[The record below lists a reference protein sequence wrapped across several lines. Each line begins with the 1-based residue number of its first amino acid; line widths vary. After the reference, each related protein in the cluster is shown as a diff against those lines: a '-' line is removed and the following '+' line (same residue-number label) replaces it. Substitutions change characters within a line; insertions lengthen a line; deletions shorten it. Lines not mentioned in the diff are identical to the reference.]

1 MQQPDFLDIKHPEQY
16 NLLVRIT
23 PDKFIFCIYEPDK
36 RENVSYQEIAFPMRA
51 DELVSLEDNILD
63 SVFLTLSYRL
73 VNVIFVSKD
82 YDLIP
87 QYMIQKDKKEILYNF
102 THFQPAKKILYSPV
116 SVQQVVTVY
125 NTEENLHQFLARNLY
140 QAEFHH
146 HSNILMQYLERKNK
160 ELPPTAKMY
169 LNFHDEF
176 VDVFCYDKLQ
186 RILHV
191 LTFQG
196 ENQRNMIYHILNLW
210 DKCGF
215 DQHNDYIYILSG
227 YGNPDL
233 YVTSMLGEYVKNVRR
248 LAVVNDIETFRTLDF
263 QTALPLDMLIQSAQ

>member
-1 MQQPDFLDIKHPEQY
+1 MRQPDFLDVKHPEKY

-23 PDKFIFCIYEPDK
+23 PDKFTFCIYESGVA
-36 RENVSYQEIAFPMRA
+36 EHVSYQEMPLSMGTDDLI
-51 DELVSLEDNILD
+51 SLEDEILD
-63 SVFLTLSYRL
+63 SVFLTLSYGF
-73 VNVIFVSKD
+73 VDVIFVSRN

-87 QYMIQKDKKEILYNF
+87 QYMIQKDKKEMLYNF
-102 THFQPAKKILYSPV
+102 THFHPANQILYSPV
-116 SVQQVVTVY
+116 SVQQIITVY
-125 NTEENLHQFLARNLY
+125 DADEELHQFLARNLY

-146 HSNILMQYLERKNK
+146 HSNVVMQYLEKKNK

-176 VDVFCYDKLQ
+176 VDVLCYDNIQ

-191 LTFQG
+191 LTFRG

-215 DQHNDYIYILSG
+215 DQYNDCLYILSG

-233 YVTSMLGEYVKNVRR
+233 YVTSMLSEYVKNVRR
-248 LAVVNDIETFRTLDF
+248 IPVVNEFNGFRNLDF
-263 QTALPLDMLIQSAQ
+263 QTSLPLDMLIQAAQ